1 MDNMINRTRQN
12 VMDNMINRTRQNVMD
27 NVINREPGRT
37 SWII

>member
-12 VMDNMINRTRQNVMD
+12 VMDNVINRTRQNVMD